1 METLKKI
8 ITAIGKFLHYA
19 YFAQILIG
27 VLGVVQLLAGHTFWG
42 FVIIALGIAS
52 AFFEYRENQSKV

>member
-1 METLKKI
+1 MEIIKKAI
-8 ITAIGKFLHYA
+8 VAIGKFLHYA

-42 FVIIALGIAS
+42 FVVIALGIVS
-52 AFFEYRENQSKV
+52 AINEWNENKPKV